1 MEKDLTVFSV
11 HRKLIL
17 LAKTCLDSF
26 KDLDELNQE
35 RKTKLREVLKDFPE
49 CEGELS
55 RVLDLYEPVSLGFLE
70 RSRKKILDKANELS
84 REFETDFNKGIR

>member
-26 KDLDELNQE
+26 RDLDELNQE
-35 RKTKLREVLKDFPE
+35 RKEKLKRILEDFPE
-49 CEGELS
+49 CEKEIS
-55 RVLDLYEPVSLGFLE
+55 DVLDLYEPVSVGFLE